1 MKQPSWIPK
10 KRLFPKSPLPAT
22 RDGSPM
28 KYATITS
35 RLLLGL
41 IFVVFGLNFWFKFI
55 PLPKPD
61 GQAATFLGV
70 LVSSGYLAIVKGLE
84 ILGGLLVW
92 SGRFTALGLV
102 ILIPIIINILLHDYY
117 LTHALNPAS
126 TLAAVLALFLL
137 WTERSKFAPLFR

>member
-1 MKQPSWIPK
+1 
-10 KRLFPKSPLPAT
+10 
-22 RDGSPM
+22 M

-41 IFVVFGLNFWFKFI
+41 IFVVFGLNFWLKFI
-55 PLPKPD
+55 PLPKSD
-61 GQAATFLGV
+61 GQAGAFLGI
-70 LVSSGYLAIVKGLE
+70 LFTSGYLAVVKALE

-117 LTHALNPAS
+117 LAHALNPAS